1 MRAIACLGAVLAVTG
16 FAQAPQD
23 SRSFEV
29 ATMKLH
35 LPGGPE
41 GNTTTQ
47 TGGPGSS
54 DPGRITIINR
64 TLHRLMTESFELKG
78 YQLQDPP
85 SLDQV
90 RYDIV
95 AKVPAGATEHDVH
108 VMMQNLL
115 IERLKLK
122 IRREHQVEQVW
133 ALLVGKGG
141 PKFKASDETPL
152 KSDAGAAVGNKPRI
166 DAEGFPVEEHTA
178 PGIYRSANGS
188 GDIRITAVRQTMG
201 QFVSA
206 LFGQTDHPIRDMT
219 GLDGKYD
226 FSVIFGA
233 RWKMELANMPSE
245 PDTPGGAAD
254 SLSIFQALQKQLGLK
269 LEARKL
275 PADLV
280 IVDSG
285 QKTPVEN

>member
-1 MRAIACLGAVLAVTG
+1 
-16 FAQAPQD
+16 
-23 SRSFEV
+23 
-29 ATMKLH
+29 MKLH
-35 LPGGPE
+35 PPGSPE
-41 GNTTTQ
+41 GIATTQ
-47 TGGPGSS
+47 TGGPGTS
-54 DPGRITIINR
+54 DPGRITIVNR
-64 TLHRLMTESFELKG
+64 TLHRLLIEAFVLKG

-95 AKVPAGATEHDVH
+95 AKIPPGATAQDAR

-122 IRREHQVEQVW
+122 IRHEHQIVPVW
-133 ALLVGKGG
+133 ALIVGKGG
-141 PKFKASDETPL
+141 PKFKPSSETAA
-152 KSDAGAAVGNKPRI
+152 AGNAEAPVDGKPRI
-166 DAEGFPVEEHTA
+166 DHDGFPIEPINRVNG
-178 PGIYRSANGS
+178 GIFRSMNGS
-188 GDIRITAVRQTMG
+188 GDLKLTAVKQTMA

-206 LFGQTDHPIRDMT
+206 LFGQTDHPIMDLT

-233 RWKMELANMPSE
+233 RWKMELANMPS
-245 PDTPGGAAD
+245 DAANPGVPAELAD
-254 SLSIFQALQKQLGLK
+254 GRSIFQAVQEQLGLK
-269 LEARKL
+269 LEPRKM

-285 QKTPVEN
+285 QRTPVEN